1 MESVEHRFFSC
12 PLAQQVCCYVANI
25 IWQLFAK
32 QGNLGPWKSSSM
44 MQCLFDQPLSKSLN
58 SFSCIWF
65 FSRSGLPWII
75 WHQRSDLSSNA
86 LQWPMEKYTKLHG
99 TPYLPMADLSGNE
112 PSRIWK
118 KHQMLLIR
126 MSLKF
131 LTTFGV
137 SKVLLLLIAIQWL
150 LGKLDLVW
158 ALFLKSPHLLCFA

>member
-1 MESVEHRFFSC
+1 MAFLWSVIQKTVAVNKWRHCLLNGVDESWQRLIWVAAICCSPIMESVEHRFFSC

-118 KHQMLLIR
+118 KH
-126 MSLKF
+126 
-131 LTTFGV
+131 
-137 SKVLLLLIAIQWL
+137 
-150 LGKLDLVW
+150 
-158 ALFLKSPHLLCFA
+158 